1 MVQEIEQASKGQESR
16 IIQINFTISSL
27 DKQTQ
32 ENANVA
38 SVVNNSAKQ
47 IDKISDS
54 IEQEVTTKRF

>member
-1 MVQEIEQASKGQESR
+1 LVQEIEQASKGQESR